1 MRMLSTILAVIVIL
15 FLILP
20 IFIIYPISFSPT
32 SYIVFP
38 NTGFSTQWYE
48 KLFSDAGWGMAVR
61 NSIEIAILTTI
72 LSLILGTVA
81 AVCMNRVSR
90 RAKNV
95 LGEYFRLPQTIPII
109 VTAIS
114 VYALLLNWQL
124 QGTVTGLVI
133 AHSVI
138 ALPFVVSTMNAGLE
152 ALNTNFEDAAV
163 NLGANR
169 FLAFFHVTLPMLRSS
184 IGSAVLF
191 AFLTSFDEIA
201 VTLFITGPSVITIP
215 KKMWDGIR
223 LQIEPT
229 IAALSAILVTVL
241 IAGFLL
247 ITLGQVIR
255 LARQKN
261 Q

>member
-1 MRMLSTILAVIVIL
+1 MLATTIAILVIL

-20 IFIIYPISFSPT
+20 IFILYPISFSPT

-48 KLFSDAGWGMAVR
+48 KLFSDAGWGQAVQ

-72 LSLILGTVA
+72 VSLAFGILA
-81 AVCMNRVSR
+81 AVCMNRIG
-90 RAKNV
+90 KKWKG
-95 LGEYFRLPQTIPII
+95 LFGEYFRLPQTIPII

-114 VYALLLNWQL
+114 VYALLLKWQL
-124 QGTVTGLVI
+124 QGTIPGLVI
-133 AHSVI
+133 AHTVI

-152 ALNTNFEDAAV
+152 ALNNNFEDAAV

-169 FLAFFHVTLPMLRSS
+169 FLAFFTVTLPMLRSS
-184 IGSAVLF
+184 VGSAILF

-201 VTLFITGPSVITIP
+201 VTLFITGPSVTTIP

-223 LQIEPT
+223 LQIE
-229 IAALSAILVTVL
+229 LSMT
-241 IAGFLL
+241 F
-247 ITLGQVIR
+247 
-255 LARQKN
+255 
-261 Q
+261 

>member
-1 MRMLSTILAVIVIL
+1 MLSTFIAIIVIL

-38 NTGFSTQWYE
+38 NEGFSTQWYE
-48 KLFSDAGWGMAVR
+48 KLFSDAGWGLAVR
-61 NSIEIAILTTI
+61 NSIEIAVLTTI
-72 LSLILGTVA
+72 VSLVLGITA
-81 AVCMNRVSR
+81 AVCMNRISKR
-90 RAKNV
+90 WKGP

-114 VYALLLNWQL
+114 VYALLLKWQL
-124 QGTVTGLVI
+124 QGTILGLVI
-133 AHSVI
+133 AHTVI

-152 ALNTNFEDAAV
+152 SLNNNFEDAAV

-184 IGSAVLF
+184 IGSAILF

-201 VTLFITGPSVITIP
+201 VTLFITGPSVTTIP

-229 IAALSAILVTVL
+229 IAALSAVLVTVL
-241 IAGFLL
+241 IAGFML
-247 ITLGQVIR
+247 ITLGQIIKS
-255 LARQKN
+255 ARQRKYN
-261 Q
+261 K